1 MAGAIVQSVA
11 ANASASATTLSSG
24 NLPATTTAG
33 NYLLVIT
40 DADDTTCTCADG
52 LGNTFTERTNAVGA
66 AIVRRMRI
74 FTAPIT
80 SAGTSNAVTATWGA
94 SKGLR
99 FCAVL
104 EISGVNAFD
113 GAAAGTD
120 EASNN
125 PAPSPALSVTN
136 SAQPAFCVGIG
147 YDPQGVGSATGS
159 GYTAGP
165 TFTPDGGGS
174 GNVRTQYKTV
184 TTVGAQTA
192 QFGNAGFDRCKYA
205 LLIFLEGGGGG
216 GGVVGKSNVIDQA
229 VKRASVY

>member
-1 MAGAIVQSVA
+1 MAGAIVQSA
-11 ANASASATTLSSG
+11 GANSAGSATTLSSG
-24 NLPATTTAG
+24 NMPGTTTVG
-33 NYLLVIT
+33 NFLLVIT
-40 DADDTTCTCADG
+40 DAADTTCTVADG

-80 SAGTSNAVTATWGA
+80 TAGTSNAVTATWGA
-94 SKGLR
+94 SVASR

-104 EISGVNAFD
+104 EISGVSAYD
-113 GAAAGTD
+113 AATSGTD

-125 PAPSPALSVTN
+125 PAPNPALSATN

-184 TTVGAQTA
+184 TTVTAQTA

-205 LLIFLEGGGGG
+205 LVIFLEGSGGG
-216 GGVVGKSNVIDQA
+216 GGVVGKSIITRQA
-229 VKRASVY
+229 INRASVY